1 MSTKSLSQSS
11 EIAYPKAV
19 VTDVLYLRFV
29 LPIYEPLVITR
40 YDETKTEIFDIFLR
54 SLQTISYFLEKKKKM

>member
-11 EIAYPKAV
+11 EIAYPEAV

-40 YDETKTEIFDIFLR
+40 YNETEIFDTFIR
-54 SLQTISYFLEKKKKM
+54 SLQTISYSVF